1 MLQIVQNSN
10 FENWFQI
17 FAFGDLID
25 EIMGQVNAVEKAKVY
40 AIHYRFRYIAFEDEL
55 LKV

>member
-40 AIHYRFRYIAFEDEL
+40 AVQHKFRYIAFEDKIL
-55 LKV
+55 NV